1 MRFLNNIY
9 SFQTL
14 NGIFDKIKNYYI
26 SQGILKFVLESLF
39 VLAILVFLL
48 YFLYKYTH
56 KKWLTISI
64 LFFVGL
70 YAVIVILD
78 FKYMLRLY
86 GYIALIYLIAWTLYF
101 IPNIR
106 NVFEGLT
113 KPKNVKK
120 FVNNEE
126 QQEILIENL
135 MRAVAHLS
143 ERQIGA
149 IMTIEREDSLNTYI
163 AKGTTLNSEVTSEL
177 LETIFLPGTPLHDGA
192 VIIREDR
199 IMSAG
204 SFYPTSETTK
214 ISKNL
219 GSRHRA
225 ALGISEVSDAFTIV
239 VSEET
244 GNVSITAEGSLTL
257 VTLEGLRSFLKENIL
272 VK

>member
-1 MRFLNNIY
+1 
-9 SFQTL
+9 
-14 NGIFDKIKNYYI
+14 
-26 SQGILKFVLESLF
+26 
-39 VLAILVFLL
+39 
-48 YFLYKYTH
+48 
-56 KKWLTISI
+56 
-64 LFFVGL
+64 
-70 YAVIVILD
+70 
-78 FKYMLRLY
+78 
-86 GYIALIYLIAWTLYF
+86 
-101 IPNIR
+101 
-106 NVFEGLT
+106 
-113 KPKNVKK
+113 
-120 FVNNEE
+120 
-126 QQEILIENL
+126 
-135 MRAVAHLS
+135 
-143 ERQIGA
+143 
-149 IMTIEREDSLNTYI
+149 MTIEREDSLNTYI

>member
-1 MRFLNNIY
+1 
-9 SFQTL
+9 
-14 NGIFDKIKNYYI
+14 
-26 SQGILKFVLESLF
+26 
-39 VLAILVFLL
+39 
-48 YFLYKYTH
+48 
-56 KKWLTISI
+56 
-64 LFFVGL
+64 
-70 YAVIVILD
+70 
-78 FKYMLRLY
+78 
-86 GYIALIYLIAWTLYF
+86 
-101 IPNIR
+101 
-106 NVFEGLT
+106 
-113 KPKNVKK
+113 
-120 FVNNEE
+120 
-126 QQEILIENL
+126 

-163 AKGTTLNSEVTSEL
+163 AKGTTLDSEVTSEL

-257 VTLEGLRSFLKENIL
+257 VTLEGLRSFLKENIII
-272 VK
+272 K